1 MSTPSVDTANATND
15 ASKKNQLEEFYSRRR
30 TATTTIVALTIQQS
44 FLLGSSVVAGA
55 LLKEYTPG
63 TIAEYPYFPRGNRT
77 FAFNGLYAL
86 AFSLFVC
93 YVVGAEVIIPITKK
107 YPKAQSIITSSLSLL
122 VPVAFILGGVSSS
135 IDNNVVLMYISFAL
149 ILGVSLATHDVM
161 TRIESIQWWA
171 VDGNRNVGV
180 GIVGLT
186 AGISSVFYTLTTAWI
201 IVYSKSLATC
211 LYCIGGFQALIPGW
225 IVFSIN

>member
-1 MSTPSVDTANATND
+1 MSTPCVHTANANND
-15 ASKKNQLEEFYSRRR
+15 AYKKNQLEEFYSRRR
-30 TATTTIVALTIQQS
+30 TATTTTGALTIQQS

-55 LLKEYTPG
+55 ILKEYTSG
-63 TIAEYPYFPRGNRT
+63 TIARYPYFPRGNRT

-86 AFSLFVC
+86 ALPLFVC
-93 YVVGAEVIIPITKK
+93 YVVGAEVIIPFTKK
-107 YPKAQSIITSSLSLL
+107 YPKAQPLIALSLSLL

-149 ILGVSLATHDVM
+149 ILGVSLATHDAM

-171 VDGNRNVGV
+171 VDGNKNVGV

-186 AGISSVFYTLTTAWI
+186 AGISSVFYTVTTAWI
-201 IVYSKSLATC
+201 IVYSNSLATC
-211 LYCIGGFQALIPGW
+211 LYCIGGFQALI
-225 IVFSIN
+225 